1 MASVKAVLRKNK
13 KADGTYPIAI
23 RIIKDRK
30 TSFIAL
36 GHFVAEDD
44 WDAKNHCIKK
54 SADKLGRLN
63 NLIKKRV
70 AEASDKLIELQTN
83 NTDTSS
89 HAISKAVEVSTQG
102 TFFKQAEIYKKQLE
116 QTGKFNRWS
125 ADKPRIERFKEFL
138 GNRDIPFS
146 EITPVLLKQFKA
158 WLHGTR
164 TITERTVVN
173 HLIVIRTIFN
183 QAIAAKHVDPKY
195 YPFGKGG
202 IIIKFPDTLKIGL
215 MPEDIAAIEQAE
227 VNGFENHARNL
238 WLFSFY
244 FAGMRISDVLRLKW
258 SDFQND
264 RLFYKM
270 GKNDKGG
277 SLKVPAKALS
287 ILEQY
292 RREKPKHDL
301 VFPDLEPLA
310 NLTDA
315 LAVQRYIKTRVK
327 SNNRYLQEV
336 LKTAKVKKTVTMHI
350 ARHSFGNIAKGKINI
365 PTLQLLFRHT
375 HLSTTYGYMAHFNN
389 EETDNALD
397 AVLGV

>member
-1 MASVKAVLRKNK
+1 LRFQRKARFSSKPK
-13 KADGTYPIAI
+13 F
-23 RIIKDRK
+23 IKR
-30 TSFIAL
+30 
-36 GHFVAEDD
+36 
-44 WDAKNHCIKK
+44 
-54 SADKLGRLN
+54 
-63 NLIKKRV
+63 
-70 AEASDKLIELQTN
+70 
-83 NTDTSS
+83 
-89 HAISKAVEVSTQG
+89 
-102 TFFKQAEIYKKQLE
+102 QLE

-270 GKNDKGG
+270 GKN
-277 SLKVPAKALS
+277 VKA
-287 ILEQY
+287 
-292 RREKPKHDL
+292 
-301 VFPDLEPLA
+301 
-310 NLTDA
+310 
-315 LAVQRYIKTRVK
+315 
-327 SNNRYLQEV
+327 
-336 LKTAKVKKTVTMHI
+336 
-350 ARHSFGNIAKGKINI
+350 
-365 PTLQLLFRHT
+365 
-375 HLSTTYGYMAHFNN
+375 AH
-389 EETDNALD
+389 
-397 AVLGV
+397 